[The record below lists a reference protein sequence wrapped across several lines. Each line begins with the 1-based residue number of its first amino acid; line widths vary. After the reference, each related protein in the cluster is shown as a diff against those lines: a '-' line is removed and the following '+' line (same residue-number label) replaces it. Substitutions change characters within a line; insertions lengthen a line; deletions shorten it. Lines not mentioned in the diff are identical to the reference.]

1 MESVKTRKCKVTMDR
16 GAGRV
21 NYDQDSFLV
30 EGLLDEN
37 SLAGFYGPSGS
48 RKSFLIIDIACRVAT
63 GKPWQG
69 LDVKQGSVIYVAA
82 EGSNGMIKRMNAWVN
97 KYNNGEDI
105 KNFYRISQPMFVS
118 KQEYIED
125 LILATEDVLFETGM
139 PVRLIVIDTLAR
151 CFTGNENAAEDMG
164 AFIAGCDQIKVKSGA
179 TILIVHHTGKDIDRG
194 AKGAYSFKAALDNE
208 YFVTKDEDKKNL
220 SSRLVC
226 TKSKDGNDELDISI
240 GLKIETLGRT
250 IKGKVIDTL
259 VVIDGEHDN
268 KNGYVNSNDR
278 SKEEK
283 ITKNSPEVVSDD
295 Y

>member
-1 MESVKTRKCKVTMDR
+1 M
-16 GAGRV
+16 
-21 NYDQDSFLV
+21 
-30 EGLLDEN
+30 
-37 SLAGFYGPSGS
+37 
-48 RKSFLIIDIACRVAT
+48 AT

-118 KQEYIED
+118 KQEFIDD
-125 LILATEDVLFETGM
+125 LILATEDVLLETGM

-151 CFTGNENAAEDMG
+151 CFTGNENTAEDMG

-179 TILIVHHTGKDIDRG
+179 TILIVHHTGKDIARG

-208 YFVTKDEDKKNL
+208 YFVTKDEDKKSL
-220 SSRLVC
+220 SSKLVC
-226 TKSKDGNDELDISI
+226 TKSKDGNDDLDMSI

-259 VVIDGEHDN
+259 VVIDGEYDN
-268 KNGYVNSNDR
+268 KNEYVSSNDG

-283 ITKNSPEVVSDD
+283 IEINSTRGVSGV